1 MLPAKLRKFKIR
13 VLSLLKNLKT
23 RIISLLKNPR
33 HDVAL
38 AITVAFIIISALC
51 FQNSW
56 LRTGEGFRDIY
67 TSLAHA
73 LADKESTVNKLSA
86 VDLQDLGIL
95 PKDLPLFLA
104 KLKLYGCSLL
114 DKTTYLYFAVELG
127 SSAKI
132 LAFTVLLA
140 IFPLLLLL
148 LITWIM
154 LRLPNNDF
162 NKDTKPLKLVKTIA
176 NFTWRPL
183 KSQICGY
190 ALFLK
195 EHKAYP
201 IIWAAIWGFNFNFLT
216 IILEVIAYY
225 YYFVA
230 GFDFV
235 NLYMQFYKLLLDLST
250 LILFFPGWAWA
261 VILILGFGLFRKFAS
276 LKKLKKNEKKCEEV
290 AAELPVAVF
299 ITGTM
304 GTGKTTF
311 NTELAITYNKY
322 FRDVADKKMFE
333 MSMRFPNFP
342 WINAENCVKFGLEHH
357 TIYNLATCLQFIKFL
372 RKCYEAPQ
380 DNPDNLDNPEQ
391 RKRLLKIRELRK
403 RILKSRYGYD
413 FDNFLFDYD
422 TCKYAFTYYDNLES
436 KNIFDILGDY
446 VRLYFIYVISCSLMI
461 SNYSIRVDDFKKDK
475 GNFPLWDIDFFR
487 NDPELIDKN
496 SRRSHIIDFDAL
508 RLGLKFVEN
517 GRFKDSIDF
526 GVIVVTEIGKER
538 ANQKTIKGEYFSY
551 ERTDKDGNKVTV
563 TPDSDLMNLDIKEC
577 RHRATVDNFPFV
589 VWLLDDNRAA
599 SLNADNKEL
608 CDLLYIVKA
617 SDYKF
622 ITPYFALDEL
632 IYNAASKLMQKF
644 HDKDRFYKGNNT
656 LFRHTLRNFFS
667 RFVFKPYEK
676 NFNMY
681 SVSTLEFNVQDGK
694 ESDDGHKLKYRMS
707 KKKIHSAR
715 FATDCYGDYYYEKTK
730 RSHAG
735 IVDISEYKGK
745 QATREEMN
753 STHGYFPRG
762 MDMMFPKETD

>member
-1 MLPAKLRKFKIR
+1 MQKVQKQPLKQRLKTKLNNIKTR

-38 AITVAFIIISALC
+38 AITVVFIVISALC

-56 LRTGEGFRDIY
+56 LRIGESFRDIY

-73 LADKESTVNKLSA
+73 LADKESTVNRLSA

-95 PKDLPLFLA
+95 PKDLPLFLV
-104 KLKLYGCSLL
+104 KLKLYGLSLL
-114 DKTTYLYFAVELG
+114 DKNTYLYFFIDFGNV
-127 SSAKI
+127 AKPLAI
-132 LAFTVLLA
+132 IILLAFVP
-140 IFPLLLLL
+140 ILLLLL
-148 LITWIM
+148 VICIM
-154 LRLPNNDF
+154 LHLPNNDF
-162 NKDTKPLKLVKTIA
+162 NKDTKPLKFVKFIA
-176 NFTWRPL
+176 NYTWRPL

-190 ALFLK
+190 VLFLK

-201 IIWAAIWGFNFNFLT
+201 IIWAVIWSLNFNFLT

-235 NLYMQFYKLLLDLST
+235 NLYIQLYKLLLDLST
-250 LILFFPGWAWA
+250 LILFFPPWAWA
-261 VILILGFGLFRKFAS
+261 VIFIIGFDVFRKFVS
-276 LKKLKKNEKKCEEV
+276 LKKLKKNEKKCEEIV
-290 AAELPVAVF
+290 AELPVAVF

-322 FRDVADKKMFE
+322 FRDVANKKMFE
-333 MSMRFPNFP
+333 MSMRFPDFP

-357 TIYNLATCLQFIKFL
+357 TIYNLATCRQFVKFL
-372 RKCYEAPQ
+372 KKCHEFPG
-380 DNPDNLDNPEQ
+380 DNTVL
-391 RKRLLKIRELRK
+391 RL
-403 RILKSRYGYD
+403 RILKSRYGYN

-422 TCKYAFTYYDNLES
+422 SGKYGFSYYDNLEN
-436 KNIFDILGDY
+436 KNIFDILEEY
-446 VRLYFIYVISCSLMI
+446 LQLYFIYVISCSLMI
-461 SNYSIRVDDFKKDK
+461 ANYSIRVDDFKKDK

-487 NDPELIDKN
+487 KDSEEIGAH

-508 RLGLKFVEN
+508 RLGLKFVED

-551 ERTDKDGNKVTV
+551 ERTDKDGNNVTV

-667 RFVFKPYEK
+667 RFIFKPYEK

-681 SVSTLEFNVQDGK
+681 SVSTLEFKVQDGK

-730 RSHAG
+730 RSRAG
-735 IVDISEYKGK
+735 IIDIPEYAGK
-745 QATREEMN
+745 QATRGEMN